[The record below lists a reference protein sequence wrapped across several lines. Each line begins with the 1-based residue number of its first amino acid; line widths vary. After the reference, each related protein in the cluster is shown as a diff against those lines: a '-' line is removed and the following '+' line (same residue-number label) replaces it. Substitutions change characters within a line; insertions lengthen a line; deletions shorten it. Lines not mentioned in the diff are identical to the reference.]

1 MQRESAGETPSIE
14 DLIHREALGLRDAYG
29 LTDREVEVAEL
40 LLAGRSRPFIRDEL
54 LVSINTV
61 GAHVR
66 NIFGKCDVHSQQEL
80 IDLARGEDRPI
91 VEGESGS
98 PESAPGV

>member
-1 MQRESAGETPSIE
+1 MSAIEEEPSVE
-14 DLIHREALGLRDAYG
+14 ELIHREALGLRDAYG
-29 LTDREVEVAEL
+29 LTEREVEVAEL

-66 NIFGKCDVHSQQEL
+66 NIFAKCDVHSQQEL
-80 IDLARGEDRPI
+80 IDLVRGAGRP
-91 VEGESGS
+91 S
-98 PESAPGV
+98 PSL